1 MPAAPALDDPRLK
14 SMDRFVAGDP
24 LRGVGLLAVILTHLA
39 VAVLVARGIPVRA
52 EFSPV
57 ALNEHFGWA
66 SESLLLAGGIG
77 LSIFFCL
84 SGYLIARPFVR
95 AYLAG
100 KPMPALGPYAANRLL
115 RIVPAFWLAVTIYLV
130 VFNRSGESP
139 EGIAAVYLFAQTYL
153 TDPGPLTHSIGHAWS
168 IDVELT
174 FYALIPLAAY
184 AVTRLTPR
192 SAGFWGRLA
201 VVLVLVGL
209 TTAGSFAL
217 QWNIPNSSLAI
228 HTLPLV
234 LVSFLPGVAMA
245 AVEPAALPLLRGQ
258 PWARWLGVATFVA
271 GATTFVVLIDA
282 ADYLGRP
289 DEIPALRRLA
299 ETLIVT
305 FGPAVLMTAAL
316 ILQWGGFRCPRA
328 LDNRP
333 LRWLGERSYSLYLFH
348 MVPVL
353 AFTDELV
360 QLADDMGVWPMLAI
374 ALAVELL
381 VLLPMGALSYRYV
394 EVPFL
399 SLKRRRRS
407 VSLQPVPA
415 SAEAG

>member
-1 MPAAPALDDPRLK
+1 M
-14 SMDRFVAGDP
+14 
-24 LRGVGLLAVILTHLA
+24 
-39 VAVLVARGIPVRA
+39 ARGFPVRA

-66 SESLLLAGGIG
+66 TESLLLAGGIG

-84 SGYLIARPFVR
+84 SGYRIARPFVR

-139 EGIAAVYLFAQTYL
+139 EGIAAVYPFAQTYL

-209 TTAGSFAL
+209 TMAGSFAL

-316 ILQWGGFRCPRA
+316 ILQWVASAVPGRSTTGPCSGWASARTRGTCSTWSRCSPSPTSSCSSPTTWACGPCWPSPWPWSCWSSCRWARSATATSRCRSCRSSAGGA
-328 LDNRP
+328 
-333 LRWLGERSYSLYLFH
+333 
-348 MVPVL
+348 
-353 AFTDELV
+353 
-360 QLADDMGVWPMLAI
+360 
-374 ALAVELL
+374 
-381 VLLPMGALSYRYV
+381 
-394 EVPFL
+394 
-399 SLKRRRRS
+399 S